1 MRTIRRVYFYLIAFI
16 SVETL
21 VWGITNLL
29 RSITHQNFAGDQTNI
44 LSSGLAQIIVS
55 IPILLFHWL
64 TVQKDA
70 NNSEEDKSSVIRAIF
85 LYGVLLSTLIP
96 VVQNFMALLNRLL
109 NQSSRIDLGR
119 ALIGGNQT
127 AGDNLIAIV
136 VNLIM
141 AVYFFRILRKDWL
154 TSSDQSNLTNLQR
167 LYRYLWTIYSLSL
180 TVIGVQMVLKF
191 ILTQSATIG
200 FSDIGQF
207 TNAVTVLSAGV
218 PLWFFWWSK
227 IQSSIIVVSERQSI
241 LRIVVMYLITL
252 GSAVVFAVFTGIIL
266 FWLLRPILG
275 EFYYFSVL
283 MRELQLPISMAVPFG
298 VLWWYYG
305 SIFNKDIEAEV
316 DEFRRAALHRLYRYF
331 LSFAGLSAAVY
342 GIAGLA
348 AYIINLLGQFDM
360 TWADTHQ
367 TLAINLA
374 VLIVGVTLWLLHW
387 LPVNRE
393 SYIINDTAGFARRSL
408 IRKIYL
414 YLVVFLMVVG
424 TMASAGYMI
433 YIILQGLFGNKS
445 DHLLVDSL
453 QNFRLVLI
461 FTAFLVYHIQC
472 LRRDNKNQS
481 NDLQDKYS
489 SFSISALVE
498 PDSSLGMQ
506 LKTAFERHAVG
517 IPLTFI
523 QTKEK
528 PETWK
533 NANVVIVE
541 SSTIQAGEDNLSQ
554 ILLQFSGKILVIP
567 SESEKWIWI
576 NSHGTEVEN
585 AKACALAVKD
595 VADGQTIKQ
604 SPATKPW
611 MIVLYIIA
619 GLMAL
624 QFLGIL
630 ISLMSV

>member
-1 MRTIRRVYFYLIAFI
+1 MRTIRRVYFYIIAFI

-70 NNSEEDKSSVIRAIF
+70 NNSEEEKSSVIRAIF

-109 NQSSRIDLGR
+109 NQGSRIELGR

-141 AVYFFRILRKDWL
+141 AVYFFRILRNDWL
-154 TSSDQSNLTNLQR
+154 TNPDHTNLTNLQR

-180 TVIGVQMVLKF
+180 TVIGVQMVVKF
-191 ILTQSATIG
+191 ILSQSATIG

-305 SIFNKDIEAEV
+305 SIFNKDIKAEV
-316 DEFRRAALHRLYRYF
+316 DDFRRAALRRLYRYI
-331 LSFAGLSAAVY
+331 LSFAGLSAVVY

-360 TWADTHQ
+360 TWTDTHQ

-374 VLIVGVTLWLLHW
+374 VLIVGATLWLSHW
-387 LPVNRE
+387 LPVNKE
-393 SYIINDTAGFARRSL
+393 SYKINDTAGFARRSL
-408 IRKIYL
+408 SRKIYL

-445 DHLLVDSL
+445 DHLLIDSV
-453 QNFRLVLI
+453 QNLRLVII
-461 FTAFLVYHIQC
+461 FAAFLGYHIQC
-472 LRRDNKNQS
+472 LRRDNKNQQH
-481 NDLQDKYS
+481 DLLDKYA

-498 PDSSLGMQ
+498 PDSSLGLQ
-506 LKTAFERHAVG
+506 LKIAFERHAAG
-517 IPLTFI
+517 IALTFI
-523 QTKEK
+523 RSGEK
-528 PETWK
+528 VENWQ
-533 NANVVIVE
+533 NAKVLILE
-541 SSTIQAGEDNLSQ
+541 SSS
-554 ILLQFSGKILVIP
+554 ILDGGDKFTQVVKRFTGKILVIP
-567 SESEKWIWI
+567 SENDQLIWI
-576 NSHGTEVEN
+576 NSSGKEVEN
-585 AKACALAVKD
+585 AKACAVAARAF
-595 VADGQTIKQ
+595 ADGQTINQ
-604 SPATKPW
+604 LPATKPW
-611 MIVLYIIA
+611 MVVLYIIA

-624 QFLGIL
+624 QFLGVL
-630 ISLMSV
+630 ISLLSV